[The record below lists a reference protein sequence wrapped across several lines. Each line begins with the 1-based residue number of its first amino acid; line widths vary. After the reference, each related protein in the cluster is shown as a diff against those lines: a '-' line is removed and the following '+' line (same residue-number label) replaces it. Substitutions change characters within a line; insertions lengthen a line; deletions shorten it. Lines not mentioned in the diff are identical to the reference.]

1 MELKHLE
8 MVFALNNRL
17 GVNGQLLNL
26 NKECA
31 EMQVVTSDLLRGLE
45 VPRNV
50 FVECLADLYV
60 MLNAAVLLYNVS
72 PEEINFVVD
81 AKLSRSLGVLPGQPA
96 MSGTEPGVVPETEPE
111 VDSKVVPDADA
122 EPVSSEPV
130 VQE

>member
-8 MVFALNNRL
+8 MVSALNNRL
-17 GVNGQLLNL
+17 GVNGQLMNL

-31 EMQVVTSDLLRGLE
+31 EMQVVVSDLFRGLE

-72 PEEINFVVD
+72 PDEINFVVD
-81 AKLSRSLGVLPGQPA
+81 AKLSRSLGLLPGQPA
-96 MSGTEPGVVPETEPE
+96 MSGTESGVVSEAEPE
-111 VDSKVVPDADA
+111 VDSKAVPGADA
-122 EPVSSEPV
+122 ESASSESV

>member
-1 MELKHLE
+1 MELKYLE
-8 MVFALNNRL
+8 MVSALNNRL

-31 EMQVVTSDLLRGLE
+31 EMQVVVSDLLRGFEL
-45 VPRNV
+45 PRNV

-81 AKLSRSLGVLPGQPA
+81 AKLSRSLGVQSGQSA
-96 MSGTEPGVVPETEPE
+96 MSVPEPEAVPEAEPE
-111 VDSKVVPDADA
+111 VDSKAAPGADT
-122 EPVSSEPV
+122 EPASSEPV

>member
-8 MVFALNNRL
+8 MVSALNDRL
-17 GVNGQLLNL
+17 GVNGQLMNL

-31 EMQVVTSDLLRGLE
+31 EMQVVVSDLFRGFE

-81 AKLSRSLGVLPGQPA
+81 AKLSRSLGVLSGQSA
-96 MSGTEPGVVPETEPE
+96 MSGTEPGVVPEAEPE
-111 VDSKVVPDADA
+111 VDSKAVPDADA
-122 EPVSSEPV
+122 GLASSEPV

>member
-8 MVFALNNRL
+8 MVSELNNRL

-31 EMQVVTSDLLRGLE
+31 EMQVIVSDMLRGFE

-50 FVECLADLYV
+50 FVESLADLYV
-60 MLNAAVLLYNVS
+60 MLNAVVLLYNVS
-72 PEEINFVVD
+72 PEEINSVVD
-81 AKLSRSLGVLPGQPA
+81 FKLSRSLGVLPGQSA
-96 MSGTEPGVVPETEPE
+96 MSAPEHEVVPEAEPE
-111 VDSKVVPDADA
+111 VDSKAAPGADT
-122 EPVSSEPV
+122 EPASSEPV

>member
-8 MVFALNNRL
+8 MVSALNNRL
-17 GVNGQLLNL
+17 GVNGQLMNL

-31 EMQVVTSDLLRGLE
+31 EMQVIVSDMLRGFE

-72 PEEINFVVD
+72 PEEINSVVD
-81 AKLSRSLGVLPGQPA
+81 FKLSRSLGVLPEQPA
-96 MSGTEPGVVPETEPE
+96 MSVPEPEAVPDADLE
-111 VDSKVVPDADA
+111 VDSKAVPGADT

>member
-1 MELKHLE
+1 MGLKHLE
-8 MVFALNNRL
+8 MVSALNNRL
-17 GVNGQLLNL
+17 GVNGQLMNL

-31 EMQVVTSDLLRGLE
+31 EMQVVVSDLLRGYEL
-45 VPRNV
+45 PRNV

-81 AKLSRSLGVLPGQPA
+81 AKLSHSLGVQSGQPA
-96 MSGTEPGVVPETEPE
+96 ISGTEPGVVPEAEPE
-111 VDSKVVPDADA
+111 VDSKAVPGADA
-122 EPVSSEPV
+122 EPASSEPV